1 MTNLGSFYY
10 YLLLFV
16 CYVLLVSIWFNGV
29 LAMLRRSH
37 SSAGGPC
44 IVALAVL
51 AEALKREALQ
61 AARILA

>member
-37 SSAGGPC
+37 SSAGWRR
-44 IVALAVL
+44 IVALAR
-51 AEALKREALQ
+51 ALKREALQ